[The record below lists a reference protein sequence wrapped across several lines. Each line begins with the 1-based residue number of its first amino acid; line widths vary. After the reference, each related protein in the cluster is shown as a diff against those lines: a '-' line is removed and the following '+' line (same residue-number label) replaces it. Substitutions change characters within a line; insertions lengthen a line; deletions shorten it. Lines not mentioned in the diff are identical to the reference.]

1 MEKGWASAGEREMGA
16 AAGERTGAWAAAA
29 AGEKARAWAAAAA
42 EKKSASQFIE
52 RARNRKLGSRPLYR
66 ILQKYYGSSKT
77 IVLETLF
84 SNDLSNGF

>member
-42 EKKSASQFIE
+42 EKKKRESVH
-52 RARNRKLGSRPLYR
+52 RARAEQKIWVETSVSNTPK
-66 ILQKYYGSSKT
+66 ILRFQ
-77 IVLETLF
+77 
-84 SNDLSNGF
+84 

>member
-42 EKKSASQFIE
+42 GKKARVSSSSARGTENLGRDLCIE
-52 RARNRKLGSRPLYR
+52 Y
-66 ILQKYYGSSKT
+66 SKNT
-77 IVLETLF
+77 TVPVKP
-84 SNDLSNGF
+84 